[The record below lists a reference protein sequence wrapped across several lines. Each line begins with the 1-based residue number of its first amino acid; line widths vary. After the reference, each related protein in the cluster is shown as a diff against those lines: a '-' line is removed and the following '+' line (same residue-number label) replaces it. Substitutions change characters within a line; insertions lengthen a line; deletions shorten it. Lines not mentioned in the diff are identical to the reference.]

1 MKKFQLPAHIVL
13 AAATI
18 FTANY
23 PAHAEPASEAVA
35 QKAAPEPVAAGKPQ
49 GIHLYR
55 GGPLASWHIF
65 IENYERQQ
73 LLSGASAA
81 LPKGDV
87 TIHTSDK
94 DSQGD
99 ALTFHWKDTW
109 RAGMTLESGKPLNLA
124 AQVKTG
130 VLALDIKINE
140 LAKGGISFKMEC
152 KKEGCDRQVP
162 FTLKARELV
171 GKGWQKIYV
180 PLNCFKQDQDDFS
193 AVTMPFALE
202 TGGAGEVAVAN
213 VELLASAPTDV
224 TLHTCADYRTQSV
237 TPDMLNEWWAI
248 DWWLPRHQQK
258 IADAKAI
265 LAKGGKIDVLV
276 IGDSITQ
283 GWEKEGLAAW
293 NKYLAPLN
301 AFGIGFGGDRTENV
315 LWRLQHDAVTGL
327 DPKVAVLMIGT
338 NNAGH
343 RRENPQTTAAG
354 IKKILEELQQRLPNT
369 KMLLLAIF
377 PRDAKPDDE
386 LRLINEQV
394 NAIIKNYADNRRVY
408 FANINSVFLTK
419 DGTLEENVMP
429 DLLHP
434 HELGYELYAKALVPE
449 LNKLLK

>member
-1 MKKFQLPAHIVL
+1 VKKLYLSARIAL
-13 AAATI
+13 AAVTI

-23 PAHAEPASEAVA
+23 SAYAEPASEAVA
-35 QKAAPEPVAAGKPQ
+35 QKTALEPAATRKSQ
-49 GIHLYR
+49 GITLYR
-55 GGPLASWHIF
+55 HSPLQTWHIF

-73 LLSGASAA
+73 MLSGASAT

-87 TIHTSDK
+87 KVRISDK
-94 DSQGD
+94 DSRGD
-99 ALTFHWKDTW
+99 ALTFNWKDTW
-109 RAGMTLESGKPLNLA
+109 RAGMTLESGKPLDLA

-140 LAKGGISFKMEC
+140 LAKGGVSFKMEC

-162 FTLKARELV
+162 FTLKARELI
-171 GKGWQKIYV
+171 GKGWEKIYV
-180 PLNCFKQDQDDFS
+180 PLNCFKQEQDDFS

-202 TGGAGEVAVAN
+202 TGGTGEVAVAN
-213 VELLASAPTDV
+213 VELLSNAPTGV

-237 TPDMLNEWWAI
+237 TPDMLNEWWSI

-265 LAKGGKIDVLV
+265 LAKGGKIDVLM

-327 DPKVAVLMIGT
+327 NPKVAVLMIGT

-369 KMLLLAIF
+369 KILLLAIF
-377 PRDAKPDDE
+377 PRDAKPDGE
-386 LRLINEQV
+386 LRLINERV
-394 NAIIKNYADNRRVY
+394 NAIIKNYADNQRVY

-419 DGTLEENVMP
+419 DGTLEEKVMP

-449 LNKLLK
+449 LNKLLE